1 MKVMCFDSHQCLG
14 ALRSGALRKI
24 AIVPQE
30 WTMTLTL
37 KVFAAAI
44 IATASA
50 GLLGVSQAA
59 PIAPVQSAAG
69 RTDVTP
75 VYYRGHHYRH
85 HYRPHHYRRYG
96 YYGRRP
102 YYDGG
107 YYGSY
112 AYVPAGSDDSY
123 GYQPQWYHYG
133 TYCPYYGHQNMWW
146 CH

>member
-1 MKVMCFDSHQCLG
+1 
-14 ALRSGALRKI
+14 
-24 AIVPQE
+24 
-30 WTMTLTL
+30 MTLTS

-44 IATASA
+44 TATALA
-50 GLLGVSQAA
+50 GLLDVSQAA

-75 VYYRGHHYRH
+75 VYYRGHHYHH

-96 YYGRRP
+96 YYARSP
-102 YYDGG
+102 YDYG
-107 YYGSY
+107 YGSF
-112 AYVPAGSDDSY
+112 AYVPEGSYNSY
-123 GYQPQWYHYG
+123 SYQPRQYYDG